1 MRATASQLIETMK
14 ASSRKLG
21 PYVLLELLLPGG
33 TLFALALLLYRRQSA
48 IRDWVMHVADVTRR
62 AIAGFRRTHASGRA
76 LVRMAECKR
85 SRGPTRVALPGRAAM
100 CCAMAPSV
108 RTISASGGPIWR
120 SRSFTAGGCPGS
132 LHRG

>member
-1 MRATASQLIETMK
+1 MRTTASRWIETIK

-48 IRDWVMHVADVTRR
+48 IGDWGRRVRAAMLRAFGSLGRTR
-62 AIAGFRRTHASGRA
+62 AARRSV
-76 LVRMAECKR
+76 VRMAECRRR
-85 SRGPTRVALPGRAAM
+85 STRTRVALPGRAAM
-100 CCAMAPSV
+100 SCATAPAV
-108 RTISASGGPIWR
+108 RTVSTNRDPIWR

-132 LHRG
+132 

>member
-1 MRATASQLIETMK
+1 MRTTATQLIETMK

-48 IRDWVMHVADVTRR
+48 IRNWVMDVRDATRR
-62 AIAGFRRTHASGRA
+62 AIASFRRTRAPGRA
-76 LVRMAECKR
+76 LVRMAECNR
-85 SRGPTRVALPGRAAM
+85 SRDRTRVAIPGRAAM
-100 CCAMAPSV
+100 SCATVPTV
-108 RTISASGGPIWR
+108 RTISACGGPIWR
-120 SRSFTAGGCPGS
+120 SRSFTAGVCPES